1 MGLAILPIARKRHS
15 VERES
20 SAFGRFATAAALLVA
35 QAVSAHA
42 APDGAVEGSTAGKG
56 TIDIEL
62 NRLEQNGEACRMTF
76 VAHNGLSSDLE
87 SSGFEMVVFDAK
99 GLVKLMTVFDFGAL
113 PADKTVVRRFD
124 LPDTGCESVSRIL
137 INGAARCKGEGIE
150 ASDCAKALKTKNL
163 TDAEFGS

>member
-1 MGLAILPIARKRHS
+1 MGID
-15 VERES
+15 V
-20 SAFGRFATAAALLVA
+20 
-35 QAVSAHA
+35 
-42 APDGAVEGSTAGKG
+42 GAVNSTCAYPVKG
-56 TIDIEL
+56 GIDIV
-62 NRLEQNGEACRMTF
+62 QNEASKRQT
-76 VAHNGLSSDLE
+76 AS
-87 SSGFEMVVFDAK
+87 MVVFDAK
-99 GLVKLMTVFDFGAL
+99 GLVKLMTVFDFGPL

>member
-1 MGLAILPIARKRHS
+1 MGLAECLMQG
-15 VERES
+15 
-20 SAFGRFATAAALLVA
+20 GRIFQSLNMRPLCAPPAVALVAASMAGPQVAAA
-35 QAVSAHA
+35 
-42 APDGAVEGSTAGKG
+42 ETAGSNISK
-56 TIDIEL
+56 TVDIEL